1 MGVGCLVLLLRP
13 PLLPFVHP
21 SSPPR
26 IGPIFAVLPDVQ
38 CSAPESREQCAV
50 LPGVVYPRQ
59 RAVSMCIFAVQW
71 MDVSVSYV
79 YCRARG
85 DVCMFVKWVCPRSSV
100 LLASTVQYDW
110 ACHAVRQCSYT
121 LR

>member
-13 PLLPFVHP
+13 PPLPFVHP
-21 SSPPR
+21 SSRPR

-38 CSAPESREQCAV
+38 CSAPECREQCAA
-50 LPGVVYPRQ
+50 LPGV
-59 RAVSMCIFAVQW
+59 W
-71 MDVSVSYV
+71 MDVSVCYV
-79 YCRARG
+79 YCRACG

-110 ACHAVRQCSYT
+110 ACHAVR
-121 LR
+121 